1 MSHLTEMPDKNIVCT
16 AHTNQLIKFSSFVLL
31 IISPSLVPTTAIAE
45 SLSSTESFTGK
56 INYTVTGGTL
66 RNNPDEIDACSLNTT
81 STATLSNLPSGV
93 DINKAYLYWSGSGT
107 SVDSQVNFAGSSV
120 TADKTYTESF
130 FLSDPVLGD
139 NNYSFFQ
146 GVKDVTDIV
155 RQTGNGSYQFD
166 GLSVDNSA
174 LYCDFSVVLSGW
186 SLVVIYEDTTVPINK
201 LNTIKLYDG
210 LKVSRN
216 QTVNYTL
223 SGITVASDPVAKF
236 SMLIWE
242 GDQSIGGAA
251 ESFAFNGNT
260 LSDTYNPLENQF
272 NSSINTNQAL
282 NTYGVDFDTF
292 DVTSYVAAGDNSITG
307 TITTGEDLILQG
319 AALMMVTNTVFAD

>member
-1 MSHLTEMPDKNIVCT
+1 MNYLTETPDENISFRLDITQV
-16 AHTNQLIKFSSFVLL
+16 IKFSSVALL
-31 IISPSLVPTTAIAE
+31 LISPSLVPSTAIAE
-45 SLSSTESFTGK
+45 SLNSTESFTGK

-66 RNNPDEIDACSLNTT
+66 RNNPDEIDACSLNAT
-81 STATLSNLPSGV
+81 STASLSNLPNGV
-93 DINKAYLYWSGSGT
+93 NISKAYLYWSGSGA
-107 SVDSQVNFAGSSV
+107 SVDNQVNFAGSLL
-120 TADKTYTESF
+120 TADKTYTDSF

-139 NNYSFFQ
+139 NNYFFFQ

-155 RQTGNGSYQFD
+155 RLTGNGSYQ
-166 GLSVDNSA
+166 LSDLTVENTSA
-174 LYCDFSVVLSGW
+174 YCDFQGVLSAW
-186 SLVVIYEDTTVPINK
+186 SLVVIYEDPTVPINK
-201 LNTIKLYDG
+201 MNTIKLYDG
-210 LKVSRN
+210 LEVSRN

-223 SGITVASDPVAKF
+223 SGITVASDPIAKF
-236 SMLIWE
+236 SMLVWE
-242 GDQSIGGAA
+242 GDQSLGGAA

-282 NTYGVDFDTF
+282 NTYGLDFDTF

-319 AALMMVTNTVFAD
+319 AALMMVTNTVFSD